1 MKIKTME
8 DLFLAEIKDLYDA
21 EKQLVKALPKMAE
34 AATSEQLRGLFS
46 EHLTQTRGHVERL
59 ETVFSR
65 IGEKASGESCEAME
79 GLLEEGEEIID
90 DIDESPVRDAGL
102 IAAGNRVEHYEIAG
116 YGSARTFAQI
126 LGYKEAADLL
136 EKTLEEE
143 KLADQKLTRIA
154 ESMINQEAVRYGT
167 GRT

>member
-34 AATSEQLRGLFS
+34 AATSEQLRGLLT
-46 EHLTQTRGHVERL
+46 EHLAQTKGHVERL

-79 GLLEEGEEIID
+79 GLLEEGEEMID
-90 DIDESPVRDAGL
+90 DIEQSPLRDAGM

-116 YGSARTFAQI
+116 YGAARTFAQI
-126 LGYKEAADLL
+126 LGYKE
-136 EKTLEEE
+136 
-143 KLADQKLTRIA
+143 
-154 ESMINQEAVRYGT
+154 
-167 GRT
+167 